1 MVSQPFDSTSPSAG
15 ETPPRSL
22 RPSLFGSRPESA
34 LTEAEREERVQEHV
48 RRALTGR
55 LLAEGPLAEAGHLV
69 ALGLVGLLIWGSVPA
84 PTLVAWAAAVTIATA
99 VRAGLRRRATSLRLP
114 MDAVLRTTRLSVAA
128 VGLAWGAGAAVFM
141 PEVPFPE
148 AALILVIVSGL
159 VAGATATLVA
169 DPPGFYT
176 FLATVLTPLPIGI
189 FVSGHDRYH
198 FVAVAMIAVFAGVMS
213 RLHRRSH
220 LHLVELERTSAL
232 LVLSEVEAIRGG
244 AYLDALF
251 ASAPTAIVALG
262 GDGRV
267 RGVNPRFESLFGFT
281 AAEVVGRDLNELIA
295 PPSEGTSAQQ
305 LDERVRRGET
315 VVAEVTRRRK
325 DGRLVPVR
333 VSAARVKDGGGVDE
347 GGIFVLYE
355 DITAVKRAERA
366 LREQEAQYRQL
377 VEQASDLVWQVDRE
391 ARWTFLNAAC
401 EQIYGVHAEDLL
413 GRPFQDRVEPDY
425 VEHDRAAFTRV
436 LQGEELSDHET
447 VHRNVQGAPRH
458 LSFAARPL
466 RDATGDIV
474 GAHGIARDVTE
485 RVAAREAV
493 GAARDV
499 AERAARARAAF
510 LANMSHEIRTPMN
523 AVLGMTELLLETPLN
538 PEQQRQAELVHSSAE
553 ALLTIL
559 NDILDFSKI
568 EGEYLELES
577 IPFELPAMVDS
588 TVRLLAVRAAQ
599 RHVELLCDVG
609 REVPTTVQGD
619 PGRLRQ
625 VLTNLIGNAIKF
637 THEGEIVVSATCN
650 SSRDGAAVIRFA
662 VRDTGIGIPQQ
673 KLEAIFEAFSQADVS
688 TTRKYGGTGLG
699 LAISRRLVQLMGGEI
714 QVTSEP
720 GRGSEFSFTLRM
732 PIETVPATPEAARTR
747 PHLEG
752 VRTLVV
758 DDNATNR
765 RIVREMLSG
774 AGITTDEAAG
784 ADAALLAMRRGRA
797 HGVPYELVIID
808 AHMPGRDGFELASEI
823 GTDADLADARL
834 LMLTSGGQRGDAQRC
849 RELGIL
855 GYLTKPVAHA
865 DLLEAIAAV
874 LKDPG
879 TAAAARG
886 VVTRY
891 TIEQARRHLRVLLA
905 EDNPVNQE
913 VAATM
918 LRKRGHHVDVVNN
931 GREAV
936 EAVRRERYDIV
947 LMDIQM
953 PELDGLAAT
962 KAIRALPPG
971 RELPIVALTAHA
983 SGVERER
990 CLAAG
995 MNGYLTKPFK
1005 SRDLFALVEG
1015 WQETPEPAAP
1025 APEARRS
1032 DVPPVDLEE
1041 FRRTMR
1047 EAGAEEA
1054 VDGIL
1059 AMFLEQ
1065 APERLDAL
1073 AAALTQGNGSEI
1085 AKAAHAFK
1093 SAAGTISARTLAAL
1107 LQEVEA
1113 AGRSGDVA
1121 DARIKFERVRGDT
1134 QKVLAH
1140 LQAVRGGAPRR
1151 D

>member
-1 MVSQPFDSTSPSAG
+1 MT
-15 ETPPRSL
+15 
-22 RPSLFGSRPESA
+22 RPSLFAWRPES
-34 LTEAEREERVQEHV
+34 LSESEREKRVHQQV
-48 RRALTGR
+48 RRTLTAK
-55 LLAEGPLAEAGHLV
+55 LLAEGPLAEVGHLL
-69 ALGLVGLLIWGSVPA
+69 ALGLVCFLVWDSVPRLA
-84 PTLVAWAAAVTIATA
+84 LAAWAAALAVATA
-99 VRAGLRRRATSLRLP
+99 VRAGFRQRATSLGLAP
-114 MDAVLRTTRLSVAA
+114 EAVLRTVRLTVAA
-128 VGLAWGAGAAVFM
+128 VGVAWGVGAAVFT

-169 DPPGFYT
+169 DPPSFYI
-176 FLATVLTPLPIGI
+176 FLGAVLGPLPIGI
-189 FVSGHDRYH
+189 LVSGHDRYH
-198 FVAVAMIAVFAGVMS
+198 FVALAMIAVFASVMT
-213 RLHRRSH
+213 RLHRRSYE
-220 LHLVELERTSAL
+220 HLVELEQTSGL

-262 GDGRV
+262 SDGRV
-267 RGVNPRFESLFGFT
+267 RGVNPRFEALFGFT
-281 AAEVVGRDLNELIA
+281 AAEVAGRDLNELIA
-295 PPSEGTSAQQ
+295 PEAERTVAGQ

-315 VVAEVTRRRK
+315 VVAEVARRRK

-333 VSAARVKDGGGVDE
+333 VSAARVEGQDGGDARGV
-347 GGIFVLYE
+347 FVMYE

-391 ARWTFLNAAC
+391 GRWTFLNAAC
-401 EQIYGVHAEDLL
+401 EQIYGVPPEELL
-413 GRPFQDRVEPDY
+413 GRPFGDRVDPAYLDR
-425 VEHDRAAFTRV
+425 DRAAFREV
-436 LQGEELSDHET
+436 LRGVELTDHET
-447 VHRNVQGAPRH
+447 VHRDPHGGPKH
-458 LSFAARPL
+458 LSFAGRPV
-466 RDATGDIV
+466 RDAAGTII

-485 RVAAREAV
+485 RVAAREALS
-493 GAARDV
+493 AARDA
-499 AERAARARAAF
+499 AERAAKARAAF

-538 PEQQRQAELVHSSAE
+538 PEQHRQAELVHRSAE

-568 EGEYLELES
+568 EGEHLELES
-577 IPFELPAMVDS
+577 IPFELPSLVDS
-588 TVRLLAVRAAQ
+588 TVRLLAVRASQ
-599 RHVELLCDVG
+599 RHIELLCDIG
-609 REVPTTVQGD
+609 RDVPAIVRGD

-637 THEGEIVVSATCN
+637 THAGEIVVSTTCEDR
-650 SSRDGAAVIRFA
+650 RDGAAVIRFS
-662 VRDTGIGIPQQ
+662 VRDTGIGIPPD
-673 KLEAIFEAFSQADVS
+673 KLQVIFEPFSQADAS

-714 QVTSEP
+714 RVTSEP
-720 GRGSEFSFTLRM
+720 GRGSDFSFTLSL
-732 PIETVPATPEAARTR
+732 PIETAPAAPGPAPR
-747 PHLEG
+747 PQLEG
-752 VRTLVV
+752 VRAFVV

-765 RIVREMLSG
+765 RIVREMLRN
-774 AGITTDEAAG
+774 AGITTEEAAS
-784 ADAALLAMRRGRA
+784 AAAAVPAMRRAVAAGMP
-797 HGVPYELVIID
+797 HGLVIID
-808 AHMPGRDGFELASEI
+808 AQMPERDGFELASEI
-823 GTDADLADARL
+823 RADPALGAARL

-849 RELGIL
+849 RELGIH

-865 DLLEAIAAV
+865 DLLDAIQAV
-874 LKDPG
+874 LKEPG
-879 TAAAARG
+879 ATAERA

-936 EAVRRERYDIV
+936 EAVHRASYDIV

-962 KAIRALPPG
+962 GEIRAVPQG
-971 RELPIVALTAHA
+971 KDLPIVALTAHA

-1005 SRDLFALVEG
+1005 ARDLFGVVER
-1015 WQETPEPAAP
+1015 WPEAPEPAAP
-1025 APEARRS
+1025 KDVEASPADRRS
-1032 DVPPVDLEE
+1032 DTTPVDLEA

-1059 AMFLEQ
+1059 ALFVEQ
-1065 APERLDAL
+1065 SPERLEVL
-1073 AAALTQGNGSEI
+1073 AAATSRGDAAEI
-1085 AKAAHAFK
+1085 TKAAHAFK
-1093 SAAGTISARTLAAL
+1093 SAAGSVSARTLAAL
-1107 LQEVEA
+1107 LQEVED
-1113 AGRSGDVA
+1113 AGRAGDIPL
-1121 DARIKFERVRGDT
+1121 ARAKFERVRGDAED
-1134 QKVLAH
+1134 VLAY
-1140 LQAVRGGAPRR
+1140 LKGARGAARTH